1 LQLIQPGRREG
12 ISSSARGASPARAK
26 SVSALEK
33 KSIVQLAKLTK
44 RGRAS
49 FQKLV
54 RLVDRKRQKA
64 APARLKDVGMNA
76 FATIA
81 VIGFAST
88 GRERSRANRS
98 DWQLMPLGGISLPH
112 EAHGSHH

>member
-1 LQLIQPGRREG
+1 VKA
-12 ISSSARGASPARAK
+12 SAVPRVAHHQRAK